1 MHNQGKPNF
10 KTPSTP
16 QLANALPEFHIACEV
31 GIFMMTVPFFIRAFP
46 VPVNG
51 SEKTS
56 MSIADILTTG
66 MTIN

>member
-10 KTPSTP
+10 NTPSTP
-16 QLANALPEFHIACEV
+16 QLGNALPEFHIAREV

-51 SEKTS
+51 PEKTS
-56 MSIADILTTG
+56 M
-66 MTIN
+66 